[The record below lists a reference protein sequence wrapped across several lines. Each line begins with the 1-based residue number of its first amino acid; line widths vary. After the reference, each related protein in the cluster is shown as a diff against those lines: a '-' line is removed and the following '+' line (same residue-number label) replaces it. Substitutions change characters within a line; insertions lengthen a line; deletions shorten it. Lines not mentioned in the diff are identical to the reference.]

1 MAGNLHQRKRS
12 RRIYLGNL
20 ARGFFL
26 ILIIIMILNLII
38 PDRDYSEG
46 ENRSLAKRPAFSPEA
61 LADGDFFSDVDT
73 WYSDQFVLRDSWM
86 NLRFTA
92 QKLQGKKE
100 TDGVYIGKDG
110 YLMGRPEEA
119 DADRNRRTIEAVNAF
134 AVSHKNM
141 HMTAVVVPAAACIM
155 TDKLPDDAPVYDQ
168 IGAIRNFTDQ
178 LDDTISVPDVISALQ
193 DKSSDQLYYKTDHHW
208 TTYGAYTAYVAAAN
222 DIGAD
227 ASERYMDYTVSD
239 SFQGTMAS
247 RTGCRSSKDT
257 IDVCEPIET
266 DLQYVVTYPQTGEKS
281 ASIFKRESLNQK
293 DQYEV
298 FFGGNYPTVEIQ
310 TTVNNGKSLLIFK
323 DSFANSFVQ
332 FLLPFYERITMVDPR
347 YYYDNIDTLM
357 SSEKVT
363 DVLFLYSGDTLLD
376 DQNLADT
383 LEAAK
388 EPSGSAGGNRK

>member
-1 MAGNLHQRKRS
+1 M
-12 RRIYLGNL
+12 
-20 ARGFFL
+20 
-26 ILIIIMILNLII
+26 
-38 PDRDYSEG
+38 
-46 ENRSLAKRPAFSPEA
+46 
-61 LADGDFFSDVDT
+61 
-73 WYSDQFVLRDSWM
+73 
-86 NLRFTA
+86 
-92 QKLQGKKE
+92 
-100 TDGVYIGKDG
+100 
-110 YLMGRPEEA
+110 
-119 DADRNRRTIEAVNAF
+119 
-134 AVSHKNM
+134 
-141 HMTAVVVPAAACIM
+141 
-155 TDKLPDDAPVYDQ
+155 
-168 IGAIRNFTDQ
+168 
-178 LDDTISVPDVISALQ
+178 
-193 DKSSDQLYYKTDHHW
+193 
-208 TTYGAYTAYVAAAN
+208 
-222 DIGAD
+222 
-227 ASERYMDYTVSD
+227 
-239 SFQGTMAS
+239 
-247 RTGCRSSKDT
+247 
-257 IDVCEPIET
+257 CEPIET